1 MTRKRK
7 AKSGK
12 AGNKSGAAQPPPT
25 PMPSAQP
32 PVPSWLSEPETA
44 AAMDVTRA
52 ALSHWRRVMGLPTPE
67 CWRRAGNDRIMYD
80 AAACARWRAAN
91 VEPER
96 SGRQAGKKAGRQAA
110 GKKTPAGRPVPHP
123 PHVPPVPDP
132 QSPVP
137 AVSGHVAAKADSE
150 RIRTRLLEIELERK
164 RKELLPARDVEER
177 WAAGLTRIRRAVMAV
192 PARVVSALA
201 GSHGLSVQQERAL
214 IDGLVRDLDAA
225 IAGTAS

>member
-1 MTRKRK
+1 M
-7 AKSGK
+7 K
-12 AGNKSGAAQPPPT
+12 AGPATQAPRWMT
-25 PMPSAQP
+25 E
-32 PVPSWLSEPETA
+32 VEA
-44 AAMDVTRA
+44 AAAIGVTRA
-52 ALSHWRRVMGLPTPE
+52 ALSHWRRVMDLPTPS
-67 CWRRAGNDRIMYD
+67 CWQRSGSGRLMYD
-80 AAACARWRAAN
+80 AAACEKWRAAN

-96 SGRQAGKKAGRQAA
+96 SGRQAGKKAGRQAV

-123 PHVPPVPDP
+123 PHVPPVPRAEH
-132 QSPVP
+132 PVP
-137 AVSGHVAAKADSE
+137 SVAGHVAAKADSE

-164 RKELLPARDVEER
+164 RKELLPARDVEEI

-201 GSHGLSVQQERAL
+201 GSHGLTVEQERAL

>member
-1 MTRKRK
+1 M
-7 AKSGK
+7 K
-12 AGNKSGAAQPPPT
+12 AGPATQAPQWMT
-25 PMPSAQP
+25 E
-32 PVPSWLSEPETA
+32 VDA
-44 AAMDVTRA
+44 AAAIGVTRA
-52 ALSHWRRVMGLPTPE
+52 ALSHWRRVMGLPTPS
-67 CWRRAGNDRIMYD
+67 CWQRSGSGRLMYD
-80 AAACARWRAAN
+80 AAACEKWRAAN

-96 SGRQAGKKAGRQAA
+96 SGRQAGKKAGRQAV

-123 PHVPPVPDP
+123 PPVPSAEPPVP
-132 QSPVP
+132 SV
-137 AVSGHVAAKADSE
+137 AGHVAAKADSE

-164 RKELLPARDVEER
+164 RKELLPARDVEEI

-201 GSHGLSVQQERAL
+201 GSHGLTVEQERAL